1 MNKFIVRTALTSVTA
16 LALFGGADILTNGS
30 VSLGQTMVAQAK
42 TVSRKQFLSDTEA
55 LRKACLHG
63 SKYMQ
68 GEVTLD
74 TIGQYKA
81 DPLDAY
87 RSENHIESW
96 SFANSI
102 SEYGYILNNEKDDDG
117 NFLPADF
124 EADYKGVMSI
134 YKHFRSR
141 LSSSAQDSLDK
152 YKAESETSNMDDR
165 ISATEQLVDGLSTA
179 VDDYGQ
185 TVTKVQS
192 AAKANKVY
200 GIDAKKSGKYVIVFG
215 KVTHNRLTKAAL
227 AKTKKLNR
235 AQIKTYR
242 GKKTVKINGQHKFK
256 LKVYAPKAK
265 TLKINAGGLNG
276 SKYAAITKTVKVTV
290 R

>member
-30 VSLGQTMVAQAK
+30 VSLGQTVVAQAK
-42 TVSRKQFLSDTEA
+42 TVSRKQFLSDVEVM
-55 LRKACLHG
+55 RKACLHG
-63 SKYMQ
+63 SEYMQ
-68 GEVTLD
+68 GRVTLD
-74 TIGQYKA
+74 TVSQYKS

-87 RSENHIESW
+87 RGENYGPTFSG
-96 SFANSI
+96 SI
-102 SEYGYILNNEKDDDG
+102 YDYYYGVSHEEDDED

-124 EADYKGVMSI
+124 EADYSGLMSI
-134 YKHFRSR
+134 YKQFRSR
-141 LSSSAQDSLDK
+141 LSSSAQDSLDN

-165 ISATEQLVDGLSTA
+165 VDATMQFVEGLSTA
-179 VDDYGQ
+179 VADYGQ
-185 TVTKVQS
+185 TVTKVQP

-215 KVTHNRLTKAAL
+215 KVTHNRLTKSAL

-265 TLKINAGGLNG
+265 TLKINAGGMNG
-276 SKYAAITKTVKVTV
+276 SKYAAITKTVNVTV